1 MKMEY
6 RFPEDLKYTP
16 THEWV
21 KINGEFSTIG
31 ITDYAQHQLGDIV
44 YIELP
49 DVGIM
54 FEKGSN
60 AAEIE
65 SVKAVGELLMPLSG
79 EIVEL
84 NEKLNDNPEMVNSSP
99 YEEGWILKLKFNHP
113 DELTDLLLAE
123 DYKDLVQ
130 KADH

>member
-1 MKMEY
+1 MEY
-6 RFPEDLKYTP
+6 RFPEDIKYTP

-49 DVGIM
+49 DIGIM

-84 NEKLNDNPEMVNSSP
+84 NEKLNDSPEIVNSSP

-113 DELTDLLLAE
+113 DELTDLLSAKE
-123 DYKDLVQ
+123 YKDLVQ